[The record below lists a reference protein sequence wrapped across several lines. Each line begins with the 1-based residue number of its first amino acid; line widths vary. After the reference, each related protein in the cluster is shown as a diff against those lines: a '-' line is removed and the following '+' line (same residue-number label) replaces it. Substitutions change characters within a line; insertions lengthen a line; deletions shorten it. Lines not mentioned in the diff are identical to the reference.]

1 MKTIT
6 AEQITNAVKEACI
19 NANIFLPQDIK
30 DALCAAAE
38 AETGVSHD
46 ILTQLKENYTIAET
60 EQMPVCQDTGMTVVF
75 AEVGQEV
82 RLSGAP
88 FEEAIAEGVRQG
100 YAEGYLRKSVVH
112 DPILRGNTG
121 DNTPPVIHTRIV
133 PGDELKLT
141 IAPKGFGS
149 ENMSALCMLKPSD
162 GREGVVNF
170 ILETVKKAG
179 SNPCPPVVLGIGI
192 GGTMEKAALL
202 AKQALMKPITSKNE
216 NPFYA
221 ELEDELLQKIN
232 ALGIGPAGLG
242 GKTTALGV
250 NILTYPT
257 HIAGL
262 PVAVNMSCHVT
273 RHQTVIL

>member
-6 AEQITNAVKEACI
+6 AEQIINAVKKACI
-19 NANIFLPQDIK
+19 EANIFLPQDIK

-38 AETGVSHD
+38 AETGVSYD
-46 ILTQLKENYTIAET
+46 ILSQLKENYTIAET

-75 AEVGQEV
+75 AEIGQDV
-82 RLSGAP
+82 HLSGMP
-88 FEEAIAEGVRQG
+88 FEEAVAEGVRQG
-100 YAEGYLRKSVVH
+100 YAEGYLRKSVVQ

-202 AKQALMKPITSKNE
+202 AKQALMKPITLKNE

-232 ALGIGPAGLG
+232 ALGIGPGGLG

>member
-6 AEQITNAVKEACI
+6 AEQITNAVKKMCVE
-19 NANIFLPQDIK
+19 ANIFLPQDIK

-38 AETGVSHD
+38 TETGTSRD
-46 ILTQLKENYTIAET
+46 ILMQLKENYTIAET

-75 AEVGQEV
+75 AEIGQDV
-82 RLSGAP
+82 HLSGAL
-88 FEEAIAEGVRQG
+88 FEEAVAEGVRQG
-100 YAEGYLRKSVVH
+100 YAEGYLRKSVVQ

-133 PGDELKLT
+133 PGEDLKLT

>member
-6 AEQITNAVKEACI
+6 AEQIINAVKKACI
-19 NANIFLPQDIK
+19 EANIFLPQDIK

-38 AETGVSHD
+38 AETGVSYD
-46 ILTQLKENYTIAET
+46 ILSQLKENYIIAET

-75 AEVGQEV
+75 AEIGQDV
-82 RLSGAP
+82 HLSGMP
-88 FEEAIAEGVRQG
+88 FEEAVAEGVRQG
-100 YAEGYLRKSVVH
+100 YAEGYLRKSVVQ

-133 PGDELKLT
+133 PGEDLKLT

-202 AKQALMKPITSKNE
+202 AKQALMKPITLKNE

-232 ALGIGPAGLG
+232 ALGIGPGGLG

>member
-6 AEQITNAVKEACI
+6 AEQIINAVKEACI
-19 NANIFLPQDIK
+19 EANIFLPQDIK

-38 AETGVSHD
+38 AETGVSYD
-46 ILTQLKENYTIAET
+46 ILSQLKENYTIAET

-75 AEVGQEV
+75 AEIGQDV
-82 RLSGAP
+82 HLSGMP
-88 FEEAIAEGVRQG
+88 FEEAVAEGVRQG
-100 YAEGYLRKSVVH
+100 YAEGYLRKSVVQ

-133 PGDELKLT
+133 PGEDLKLT

-202 AKQALMKPITSKNE
+202 AKQALMKPITLKNE

-232 ALGIGPAGLG
+232 ALGIGPGGLG

>member
-6 AEQITNAVKEACI
+6 AEQIINAVKEACI
-19 NANIFLPQDIK
+19 KANIFLPQDIK

-38 AETGVSHD
+38 AETGVSYD
-46 ILTQLKENYTIAET
+46 ILSQLKENYTIAET

-75 AEVGQEV
+75 AEIGQDV
-82 RLSGAP
+82 HLSGMP
-88 FEEAIAEGVRQG
+88 FEEAVAEGVRQG
-100 YAEGYLRKSVVH
+100 YAEGYLRKSVVQ

-133 PGDELKLT
+133 SGEDLKLT

-202 AKQALMKPITSKNE
+202 AKQALMKPITLKNE

-232 ALGIGPAGLG
+232 ALGIGPGGLG